1 MDTSLLHSVGVALH
15 TYGHD
20 FVDGA
25 GLALHSAHNA
35 FYIILN
41 PMRMLYLFAGVCMG
55 LSLGILPG
63 IGGIAGTALLLP
75 FTYSLDPPTAF
86 ALLLGLG
93 ATTTTADPISAILFG
108 APGHA
113 ASAATTLDGYPMTRR
128 GEAGRALGA
137 SYMAALIGGLF
148 GAALM
153 AIALPVMRPIILYI
167 GSPELLAIAVFGISM
182 VAVLSGNAP
191 LRGLTF
197 ACFGMML
204 RMIGTDPQ
212 SGTLRWT
219 MDTLYLWDGL
229 PLVPLTLGIFALPE
243 LCDLAV
249 GRMAIVQQGQTLDTK
264 TGMLL
269 GIKDC
274 IAHWFLILRCSW
286 LGSAMGA
293 IPGIGASVIDW
304 ISYGHALK
312 TEKDAAKTFGTGDVR
327 GVIAAESATNAREGG
342 ALVPTVAF
350 GVPASA
356 GMAILLGAFL
366 IHGLVPGPDMLTKH
380 LDLTYSMVW
389 SIAIANILGSGL
401 CFLLSGQL
409 AKVATLRYTLFM
421 PGVLSLVYIGAFESS
436 RNWGDLFSLLFFGML
451 GWAMKHFRWP
461 RPPFVLGFILGE
473 PIERYMFISIE
484 RYGVDWLV
492 KPFVLIMFAFAAL
505 SLLGPFLQDIRSH
518 APRSA
523 RTAPASGRFRFV
535 TRFWNGL
542 TATKAGLKVMLTNF
556 GRAQFSTDNL
566 FPAALLILFAVMLSQ
581 SFDWAFAARI
591 VPTIVGVGAILFCSL
606 SLINDIFGLHERDGA
621 VAAAAAAG
629 GTAAGDAAGIAE
641 EPRRPQKIHMDI
653 VSKTSHLPGAIVL
666 IRGLA
671 FFGWMLSFM
680 AVMAI
685 IGLIPTVPI
694 FIICYMRTEAREWM
708 AKFIAAVFVGAL
720 RLVGMK
726 SSAEK
731 LRDLLAQHIR
741 ISSDK
746 RKEFPE
752 PWVIVLPMT
761 AVVVVLI
768 YVVFDQLLA
777 IPWPPTLLGTLFPV
791 LKVIPSV

>member
-1 MDTSLLHSVGVALH
+1 MDTSLLHSVGIGFH
-15 TYGHD
+15 TYFHD
-20 FVDGA
+20 FTEGA
-25 GLALHSAHNA
+25 ALALHSAHTA
-35 FYIILN
+35 LFIILN
-41 PMRMLYLFAGVCMG
+41 PVRMLYLFAGVCMG
-55 LSLGILPG
+55 LALGILPG

-75 FTYSLDPPTAF
+75 FTYDLDPPTAF

-93 ATTTTADPISAILFG
+93 ATTTTADPIAAILFG

-153 AIALPVMRPIILYI
+153 AVALPVMRPIILYI

-197 ACFGMML
+197 ACFGLML

-219 MDTLYLWDGL
+219 MGTLYLWDGL

-243 LCDLAV
+243 LCDLAI

-274 IAHWFLILRCSW
+274 IEHWFLILRCSW

-304 ISYGHALK
+304 ISYGHALR
-312 TEKDAAKTFGTGDVR
+312 TEKGAAQTFGTGDVR

-401 CFLLSGQL
+401 CFAFSGQL
-409 AKVATLRYTLFM
+409 AKIAKLRFTLFM
-421 PGVLSLVYIGAFESS
+421 PAVLSLIYIGAFEATRS
-436 RNWGDLFSLLFFGML
+436 WGDLFSLLFFGVL

-473 PIERYMFISIE
+473 PIERYLFISIE
-484 RYGVDWLV
+484 RYGVNWMI
-492 KPFVLIMFAFAAL
+492 KPFVLIMFGLAAV
-505 SLLGPFLQDIRSH
+505 SLLGPLVGDIRNQGGLRKMVAH
-518 APRSA
+518 W
-523 RTAPASGRFRFV
+523 GRP
-535 TRFWNGL
+535 
-542 TATKAGLKVMLTNF
+542 
-556 GRAQFSTDNL
+556 QFSTDNL
-566 FPAALLILFAVMLSQ
+566 FPAALLILFVVMLSQ

-591 VPTIVGVGAILFCSL
+591 VPTIVGIGALLFCSL
-606 SLINDIFGLHERDGA
+606 SLINDVFGQHKLGT
-621 VAAAAAAG
+621 AAAADAG
-629 GTAAGDAAGIAE
+629 GGK
-641 EPRRPQKIHMDI
+641 PQKIHMDI
-653 VSKTSHLPGAIVL
+653 VSKTSHLPGVVVL
-666 IRGLA
+666 IRGFA
-671 FFGWMLSFM
+671 FFSWMVSFM
-680 AVMAI
+680 AVMAV

-694 FIICYMRTEAREWM
+694 FIVLFMRTEANEWM
-708 AKFIAAVFVGAL
+708 ARSLATCFTFVVRSCGLGSTAQRLNEQSIAPYI
-720 RLVGMK
+720 R
-726 SSAEK
+726 
-731 LRDLLAQHIR
+731 AQDR
-741 ISSDK
+741 K
-746 RKEFPE
+746 RAMVPE
-752 PWVIVLPMT
+752 PWKIVIPMAT
-761 AVVVVLI
+761 AVVLLI

-791 LKVIPSV
+791 LKAIPSV